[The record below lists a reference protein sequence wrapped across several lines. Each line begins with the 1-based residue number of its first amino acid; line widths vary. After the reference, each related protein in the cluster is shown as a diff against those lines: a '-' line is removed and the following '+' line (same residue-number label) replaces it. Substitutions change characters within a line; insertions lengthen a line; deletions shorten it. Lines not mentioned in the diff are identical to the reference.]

1 MVFRGQF
8 ARQQSCP
15 LGSAKRHVRFC
26 PQKRIIVSLFERP
39 ERHLRRLRAPLFG
52 ETFDFLERA
61 VVDTD
66 SKPSLGRPVI
76 ATIRHWS
83 SLRSLPR
90 SPKRTSPATHLTFVL
105 GSDAAAGFS
114 MPLIEERT
122 LTLEAAQDIELRPG
136 LVLAPG
142 LYCGT
147 EERIRT
153 DSIGGP
159 SWAIKYKIT
168 LPEER
173 LDVTEFVRQGRL
185 IRGPPLRRPTGA
197 STNTR
202 AQVSGRKCQANE

>member
-1 MVFRGQF
+1 MVAKLIFFQPDWASARFIPKATRYRDDPPLVESPF
-8 ARQQSCP
+8 A
-15 LGSAKRHVRFC
+15 AKV
-26 PQKRIIVSLFERP
+26 
-39 ERHLRRLRAPLFG
+39 
-52 ETFDFLERA
+52 
-61 VVDTD
+61 
-66 SKPSLGRPVI
+66 
-76 ATIRHWS
+76 
-83 SLRSLPR
+83 
-90 SPKRTSPATHLTFVL
+90 KRTSPATHLTFVL

-185 IRGPPLRRPTGA
+185 IRGPGQNQRQHR
-197 STNTR
+197 
-202 AQVSGRKCQANE
+202 